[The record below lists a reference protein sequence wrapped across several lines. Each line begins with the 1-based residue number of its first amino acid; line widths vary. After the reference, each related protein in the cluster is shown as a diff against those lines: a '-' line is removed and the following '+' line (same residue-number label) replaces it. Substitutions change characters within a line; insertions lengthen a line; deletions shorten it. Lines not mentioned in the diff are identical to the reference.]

1 MIGRQNP
8 LNYAATR
15 EALLPRLLRSYS
27 AYYDVEALQEQ
38 EPLMATAF
46 FHVHGTKYVLSKKAE
61 LWAADNNEYVYFFSV
76 PHLTTEIY
84 DQCLQLAYDRGM
96 ELVHP
101 DKNHM
106 SSYIVAIFLC
116 DTCDEDAKKR
126 LKRCRIRKSFQFSL
140 KGWMEVHTA
149 MIGVGMEP
157 MVVGNSDGRKT
168 VEFLKSLLF
177 PQKEKKRKLKWK

>member
-1 MIGRQNP
+1 MNHT
-8 LNYAATR
+8 ATR
-15 EALLPRLLRSYS
+15 DTLLPRLLRSY
-27 AYYDVEALQEQ
+27 AVYYDVEPMEAQ
-38 EPLMATAF
+38 EPLVATAF

-61 LWAADNNEYVYFFSV
+61 LWATDNNEYVYFFSV
-76 PHLTTEIY
+76 PHLTEEVF
-84 DQCLQLAYDRGM
+84 DQCIQLAYERGM
-96 ELVHP
+96 EYIHP

-106 SSYIVAIFLC
+106 SSYIVALFLC
-116 DTCDEDAKKR
+116 DTYTAEAMRR

-157 MVVGNSDGRKT
+157 VVAGNSDGRKT

-177 PQKEKKRKLKWK
+177 PEKVKKRKFKWK